1 MGRQHK
7 FGVWSPRVDIF
18 MSVVMR
24 KAWQEMSIGCCIP
37 LSKSRYESV
46 SLSLSSCEIF
56 NLELNI
62 STFSGPLFLFFLNCR
77 TTVSWS
83 IHFLALLTKSLL
95 QLWCSQSLS
104 HFLDFCDKS
113 STKFSYIWT
122 IWYSKLNYN
131 PLFGLWA
138 ILFFFFLKGCYGQ
151 SMEPNYK
158 TLKQVL

>member
-37 LSKSRYESV
+37 LSKSRYESLY
-46 SLSLSSCEIF
+46 LSLIMWDFQPGAKLINIF
-56 NLELNI
+56 L
-62 STFSGPLFLFFLNCR
+62 
-77 TTVSWS
+77 TTISWS

-113 STKFSYIWT
+113 SIKFSYIWT
-122 IWYSKLNYN
+122 IWYTSKLNYN

-138 ILFFFFLKGCYGQ
+138 ILFFFLKGFYGQ
-151 SMEPNYK
+151 SMEVMEPNYK